1 MELKEKVAIVT
12 GAAVGTGRA
21 VAIDLARRGC
31 HVVVNYSKSEPDAEA
46 TAVACRELG
55 VRAVAVQADVAN
67 DAAVRAMVARCVAE
81 LGRLDVLVNNAGATA
96 FIAHDDM
103 DGVSDAVWESILGVN
118 LKGPFQCIRAALP
131 ELRKAGG
138 AIVNVSSV
146 AGVYAIGSSVP
157 YIASKGALNMMTIA
171 LARALAPE
179 IRVNAV
185 APGFI
190 DTRWWQ
196 QMPAY
201 EQVKQMATAKTL
213 LKKVC
218 SAEDVARLV
227 LELVSNDLVTGQVIV
242 IDGGMGIPI

>member
-1 MELKEKVAIVT
+1 MDLHEKVAIVT

-21 VAIDLARRGC
+21 VAVGLARQGC
-31 HVVVNYSKSEPDAEA
+31 HVVVNYSKSESEAEA
-46 TAVACRELG
+46 TAAECRLLG
-55 VRAVAVQADVAN
+55 VRAIPIQADVAD
-67 DAAVRAMVARCVAE
+67 DAAVRSMVARGVAE

-103 DGVSDAVWESILGVN
+103 EGVTDAVWEHVLGVN

-131 ELRKAGG
+131 ALRKAGG
-138 AIVNVSSV
+138 AIENVSSV

-157 YIASKGALNMMTIA
+157 YIASKGALNMMTLA

-196 QMPAY
+196 ETPAY
-201 EQVKQMATAKTL
+201 EQVKQMATEKSL

-227 LELVSNDLVTGQVIV
+227 IELVGNDLVTGEVIV
-242 IDGGMGIPI
+242 IDGGMGIPR